1 VKRRGTAPLA
11 VTVVASLLLLLT
23 VAGPV
28 RAECVYVPPW
38 PPITEAVR
46 SARLIVI
53 GEVVT
58 DFAEAD
64 VDFRD
69 NPGPRDY
76 ALLVTEVLRGSAAQG
91 DLIDVQYLLPNWPQ
105 TILGDDGGPPTPSCT
120 SLRTE
125 PGEVI
130 AMAFDALHPGGPMR
144 EGGHE
149 WVQPPTRYHAVGVI
163 DPGPSD
169 GPWDERERVTVAQLR
184 NLASLPQTDVA
195 PVGPPAHGEA
205 LVLVAAMA
213 GAWLTLR
220 WIRARSLEA

>member
-1 VKRRGTAPLA
+1 LA
-11 VTVVASLLLLLT
+11 ATVVASLLLVLT

-38 PPITEAVR
+38 PPITEAIR

-64 VDFRD
+64 VDFRE

-76 ALLVTEVLRGSAAQG
+76 ALLVAEVLRGRAAQG

-130 AMAFDALHPGGPMR
+130 ALAFDALHPGGPMR

-149 WVQPPTRYHAVGVI
+149 WVQPPTRYHAMGIVA
-163 DPGPSD
+163 PGPSD
-169 GPWDERERVTVAQLR
+169 GLWEGRERVNVDQLR
-184 NLASLPQTDVA
+184 ALAWLPQTDIGPVA
-195 PVGPPAHGEA
+195 PPAQGEPV
-205 LVLVAAMA
+205 VLLAAMT
-213 GAWLTLR
+213 GAWLTVR
-220 WIRARSLEA
+220 RFRARSIERET